1 MSQVSKWAGP
11 LTVILLV
18 ASLASLGYYQFIY
31 MPIANAEVEV
41 PQEWLEPPEESII
54 EIIIGS
60 VNQDQE
66 ENYVPR
72 EITVK
77 LGINNR
83 VIWKNIDS
91 IIHTVSADSGA
102 EEEFEEEAGRA
113 NFLDP
118 DGGEFSFTFTM
129 PGEYFYHCEP
139 HPWMRGTVI
148 VLEPEA

>member
-18 ASLASLGYYQFIY
+18 ASLAALGYYQFIY

-83 VIWKNIDS
+83 VIWKNIDT
-91 IIHTVSADSGA
+91 IIHTVSSDSVA
-102 EEEFEEEAGRA
+102 
-113 NFLDP
+113 
-118 DGGEFSFTFTM
+118 
-129 PGEYFYHCEP
+129 
-139 HPWMRGTVI
+139 
-148 VLEPEA
+148 